1 MTTKSE
7 GNENN
12 SVDENGEPS
21 GNHAENCSTGPS
33 SPAPSV
39 SCEAC
44 GTNFSQLEKDA
55 FAAVREMAPY
65 VKTIAISEILSRT
78 PELIFLNIVTLEN
91 ESYCVELTQRGWRV
105 SSDRLDCMN
114 GDIQKLEMH
123 VTYYDAIE
131 QLLDSLSEQYRENF
145 GAALSSKLAAL
156 QTEQKQRQQDGE
168 TEGNGGGAAERS
180 DAGQRT
186 DDEPN

>member
-1 MTTKSE
+1 
-7 GNENN
+7 
-12 SVDENGEPS
+12 
-21 GNHAENCSTGPS
+21 
-33 SPAPSV
+33 
-39 SCEAC
+39 
-44 GTNFSQLEKDA
+44 
-55 FAAVREMAPY
+55 MAPY

-91 ESYCVELTQRGWRV
+91 ESYCVELTQRGWR
-105 SSDRLDCMN
+105 
-114 GDIQKLEMH
+114 LEMH

-168 TEGNGGGAAERS
+168 SEGNGGGAAERS